1 MLPFDPPQEKGG
13 KHFSEDQ
20 VSHSVE
26 VKFNETD
33 ERLKAIP
40 RCTNALSWGQK
51 NGGFTSLCL
60 GDVIFYLLH
69 IPK

>member
-1 MLPFDPPQEKGG
+1 MHGLILYFVFPQGHALIMLPFDPPQEKGG

-40 RCTNALSWGQK
+40 RCTNALS
-51 NGGFTSLCL
+51 
-60 GDVIFYLLH
+60 
-69 IPK
+69 